1 MCDMSLVEQHRQTG
15 MIPVNFVH
23 NLCIVFDVVLPP
35 IEKSGLFL
43 WSLEKFRQPPAVKNR
58 RFFAQDISHNGVR
71 LGDEDNKKPKDDIV
85 R

>member
-1 MCDMSLVEQHRQTG
+1 MRYEGVTFSRILVACDETVKEHWRS
-15 MIPVNFVH
+15 
-23 NLCIVFDVVLPP
+23 
-35 IEKSGLFL
+35 
-43 WSLEKFRQPPAVKNR
+43 PAVKNR